1 MAKWLRQWFAKPLF
15 PGSKPGGASI
25 EKSIPHKVGANFQL
39 DAVDPDENRGSY
51 RKRSEATI

>member
-1 MAKWLRQWFAKPLF
+1 
-15 PGSKPGGASI
+15 
-25 EKSIPHKVGANFQL
+25 VGANFQL